1 MIRPH
6 LYFDNYTVNNFIDK
20 NNRVKRM
27 FVDTKIDKDMLWD
40 KYKAEVEEEIQD
52 IVFGPDDDPS
62 IVYDIYL
69 SKMDDLSDVF
79 WQVVPMHTYQFISV
93 LFHTFENQLTSYFN
107 NEIKRYY
114 SPTKIYSY
122 GQVFELIKEKV
133 GQENLSAVNK
143 IDELRLLNN
152 TIKHGNG
159 SSADQLR
166 ILRPDYFKNDDILSF
181 GNSDLLEDWNSVYE
195 NSMALNVKE
204 ENFYLYHESINRF
217 WSSLPLRIYLD
228 DLEPKYE
235 IE

>member
-6 LYFDNYTVNNFIDK
+6 LYFDNYTVDNFIYK

-27 FVDTKIDKDMLWD
+27 FVDTKIDKDLLWD

-52 IVFGPDDDPS
+52 TVFDPDDDPS

-69 SKMDDLSDVF
+69 SRMDDLSDVF
-79 WQVVPMHTYQFISV
+79 CQVVPMHLYQFISV

-114 SPTKIYSY
+114 SPTKIYNY
-122 GQVFELIKEKV
+122 KQVFELIKEKI
-133 GQENLSAVNK
+133 GKENVSGIEK

-159 SSADQLR
+159 SSANQLR
-166 ILRPDYFKNDDILSF
+166 VLRPDYFKNDDILSF
-181 GNSDLLEDWNSVYE
+181 GNNDLLENWNSVFE
-195 NSMALNVKE
+195 NSIALNVKE
-204 ENFYLYHESINRF
+204 ESFYLYHESINEF
-217 WSSLPLRIYLD
+217 WSSLPLKVYID
-228 DLEPKYE
+228 NLEPEYE
-235 IE
+235 FE

>member
-1 MIRPH
+1 M
-6 LYFDNYTVNNFIDK
+6 
-20 NNRVKRM
+20 
-27 FVDTKIDKDMLWD
+27 
-40 KYKAEVEEEIQD
+40 
-52 IVFGPDDDPS
+52 S
-62 IVYDIYL
+62 
-69 SKMDDLSDVF
+69 DLSDVF
-79 WQVVPMHTYQFISV
+79 WQVVPMHTYQFITI

-114 SPTKIYSY
+114 SPIKIYNY
-122 GQVFELIKEKV
+122 AQVFEFIKEKV
-133 GQENLSAVNK
+133 GQENLSGINK
-143 IDELRLLNN
+143 VDELRLLNH

-166 ILRPDYFKNDDILSF
+166 ILRPDYFKNDEILSF

-204 ENFYLYHESINRF
+204 ENFYLYHRSVNRF

>member
-6 LYFDNYTVNNFIDK
+6 LYFGKYTVNNFINK

-27 FVDTKIDKDMLWD
+27 FIDTKIDKNLLWD
-40 KYKAEVEEEIQD
+40 KYKVEVEEEIQN

-93 LFHTFENQLTSYFN
+93 LFHTFENELTSYFN
-107 NEIKRYY
+107 NEIKRCYT
-114 SPTKIYSY
+114 PTKLYNY
-122 GQVFELIKEKV
+122 RQVFELIKEKV
-133 GQENLSAVNK
+133 GEENISDIDK

-166 ILRPDYFKNDDILSF
+166 IIQPDYFKNDDILSF
-181 GNSDLLEDWNSVYE
+181 GNNDVLEDLNSVYE
-195 NSMALNVKE
+195 NSMALNIKE
-204 ENFYLYHESINRF
+204 ENFYMYHESINNF
-217 WSSLPLRIYLD
+217 WSSLPLKVYIDNLD
-228 DLEPKYE
+228 PKCDFE
-235 IE
+235 